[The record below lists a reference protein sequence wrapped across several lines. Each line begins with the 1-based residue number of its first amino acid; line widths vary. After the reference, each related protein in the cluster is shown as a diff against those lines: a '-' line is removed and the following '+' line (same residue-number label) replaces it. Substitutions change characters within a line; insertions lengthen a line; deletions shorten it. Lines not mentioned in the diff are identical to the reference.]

1 MRPLFYIFLFFSL
14 AQSQRNDIYS
24 RPFQSDPEFDID
36 VQHYD
41 IDLKILDHEKSFI
54 GKTSITFNV
63 IKPYLENIQFDVE
76 TFNVT
81 KVKSEGKELSFEQ
94 KNGSLIIQPDEPIRI
109 GDELTYTISYQ
120 SDGNIADPSKYGM
133 RGAKVLGLGFF
144 DESDDNP
151 ALVQTHS
158 FPEGAR
164 HWFPSNDHPA
174 DKATSKI
181 TTTVRSDWKVL
192 ANGVLTESET
202 NWKVLPNGMKI
213 KSEDSGDSTKYVWEL
228 NLPNSTY
235 LFVMVAGPFKVIKDY
250 HGDIPMSYWVY
261 PKDVD
266 NADLS
271 FNRTPEIMEFF
282 ENEYGVKYP
291 WPKMDQITIPGIGGG
306 AESTTATILGDITIH
321 DQKADKDFP
330 SHWLVAHEAAHQ
342 WWGDYITMGNWH
354 HAWLNESFATYGE
367 YLYSSFLYGEDE
379 RQINLWKKK
388 QAYFREYNNKYSRPM
403 VHPYWKYPNQN
414 FDSHIYPRGAVV
426 LHMLR
431 QIIGDKNFKNYQK
444 NILNDFRFGN
454 PKTSHLIRAVNEA
467 TSSDYNWFF
476 DQWVLSAGH
485 PQVQIETQWNN
496 GEYSVFIN
504 QTQAGRQTPYV
515 YEIPTEI
522 AFHYKNRS
530 EKKSIYLDD
539 RKNVYKFNLK
549 EEPIFIRLDPNY
561 DLLIEI
567 DQQFSLEALL
577 LQLKRENVIGRMEA
591 ANDLAEYVRNPQ
603 VMKRLKRIGIYDK
616 SWFVRQASLS
626 SLSNVL
632 TFKEWLVAYQG
643 EKDSQ
648 PRKTIITQISN
659 EYPEKA
665 ADFLRQNLDS
675 DNSYVVQAEM
685 IKQLGIVGDISD
697 IDLIEGYTKI
707 WSPRKIVNRS
717 AKEAVSLLK
726 EN

>member
-1 MRPLFYIFLFFSL
+1 MKPLFYIFLFLSL
-14 AQSQRNDIYS
+14 AHSQRNDIYS
-24 RPFQSDPEFDID
+24 RPFQSGPEFDID

-41 IDLKILDHEKSFI
+41 IDLKILDHEKSFS

-94 KNGSLIIQPDEPIRI
+94 KNGSLLIQPDEPIRI

-250 HGDIPMSYWVY
+250 HRDIPMSYWVY
-261 PKDVD
+261 PKDVN

-282 ENEYGVKYP
+282 EDEYGVEYP

-342 WWGDYITMGNWH
+342 WWGDYITMGDWH

-388 QAYFREYNNKYSRPM
+388 QSYLREYNNKYSRPM
-403 VHPYWKYPNQN
+403 VHPYWRYPNQN

-444 NILNDFRFGN
+444 NFLTDFRFKN
-454 PKTSHLIRAVNEA
+454 PKTKDLIRAVNEA

-485 PQVQIETQWNN
+485 PQIQIETLWEN

-504 QTQAGRQTPYV
+504 QTQTGRQTPYV

-530 EKKSIYLDD
+530 EKKSIYLDE

-567 DQQFSLEALL
+567 DQQFPLEALL

-591 ANDLAEYVRNPQ
+591 ANDLAQYVRNPQ
-603 VMKRLKRIGIYDK
+603 VMKRLKRSGIYDK

-643 EKDSQ
+643 EKHSQ

-659 EYPEKA
+659 EYPGRS

-685 IKQLGIVGDISD
+685 IKQLGIIGDISD
-697 IDLIEGYTKI
+697 IDLIENYTNK

-717 AKEAVSLLK
+717 AKQAISLLK
-726 EN
+726 EK

>member
-1 MRPLFYIFLFFSL
+1 MKPLFYIFLFLSL
-14 AQSQRNDIYS
+14 AHSQRNDIYS
-24 RPFQSDPEFDID
+24 RPFQSGPEFDID

-41 IDLKILDHEKSFI
+41 IDLKILDHEKSFS

-81 KVKSEGKELSFEQ
+81 KVKSEGKELSFKQ

-213 KSEDSGDSTKYVWEL
+213 KSEDSGDSTRYVWEL

-250 HGDIPMSYWVY
+250 HRDIPMSYWVY
-261 PKDVD
+261 PKDVN

-282 ENEYGVKYP
+282 EDEYGVEYP

-342 WWGDYITMGNWH
+342 WWGDYITMGDWH

-388 QAYFREYNNKYSRPM
+388 QSYFREYNNK
-403 VHPYWKYPNQN
+403 
-414 FDSHIYPRGAVV
+414 
-426 LHMLR
+426 
-431 QIIGDKNFKNYQK
+431 
-444 NILNDFRFGN
+444 
-454 PKTSHLIRAVNEA
+454 
-467 TSSDYNWFF
+467 
-476 DQWVLSAGH
+476 
-485 PQVQIETQWNN
+485 
-496 GEYSVFIN
+496 
-504 QTQAGRQTPYV
+504 
-515 YEIPTEI
+515 
-522 AFHYKNRS
+522 
-530 EKKSIYLDD
+530 
-539 RKNVYKFNLK
+539 
-549 EEPIFIRLDPNY
+549 
-561 DLLIEI
+561 
-567 DQQFSLEALL
+567 
-577 LQLKRENVIGRMEA
+577 
-591 ANDLAEYVRNPQ
+591 
-603 VMKRLKRIGIYDK
+603 
-616 SWFVRQASLS
+616 
-626 SLSNVL
+626 
-632 TFKEWLVAYQG
+632 
-643 EKDSQ
+643 
-648 PRKTIITQISN
+648 
-659 EYPEKA
+659 
-665 ADFLRQNLDS
+665 
-675 DNSYVVQAEM
+675 
-685 IKQLGIVGDISD
+685 
-697 IDLIEGYTKI
+697 
-707 WSPRKIVNRS
+707 
-717 AKEAVSLLK
+717 
-726 EN
+726 

>member
-342 WWGDYITMGNWH
+342 WWGDYITMGDWH

-367 YLYSSFLYGEDE
+367 YLYSSFIYGEDE

-388 QAYFREYNNKYSRPM
+388 QSYFREYNNKYSRPM
-403 VHPYWKYPNQN
+403 VHPYWQYPNQN

-444 NILNDFRFGN
+444 NFLTDFRFKN
-454 PKTSHLIRAVNEA
+454 PKTKDLIRAVNEA

-485 PQVQIETQWNN
+485 PQVQIETLWEN

-504 QTQAGRQTPYV
+504 QTQTGRQTPYV

>member
-444 NILNDFRFGN
+444 NFLNDFRFGN

>member
-250 HGDIPMSYWVY
+250 HRDIPMSYWVY
-261 PKDVD
+261 PKDVN

-431 QIIGDKNFKNYQK
+431 QIIGDKNFKIYQK
-444 NILNDFRFGN
+444 NFLNDFRFGN

>member
-379 RQINLWKKK
+379 RQINFWKKK

-444 NILNDFRFGN
+444 NFLNDFRFGN